1 MNTIQI
7 NMKNPPQ
14 IIHLGRRGEN
24 LCTEVLFDCSAL
36 YEQYGMGSAQLLH
49 LSSHGIVYPVAAV
62 QDGTVVRWRITS
74 CDTACEG
81 IGTCELHWMVN
92 DVIVIS
98 AAMKTLVY
106 HSLSGCAGDEPPE
119 SSASWV
125 ETVLQ
130 ASQSA
135 QASAQAA
142 KTAPYI
148 NENGTWSLYNANI
161 GAYTDSG
168 LPARGETGAAG
179 KDGKDGKDGAKG
191 EQGEKGEKGDKGDSP
206 ALSSSVTSSSTAV
219 AANCKAVKTAYDKA
233 VSAETAANAKQFVL
247 LSDSDTALSV
257 GSTLTLSDD
266 CRNYSAVF
274 IYLYAMAA
282 NGSRIF
288 MLSDNRNYLLSDAGK
303 SSNYISG
310 SLFYS
315 TSYYACA
322 GLSVSADGRTLTVD
336 ELSCTG
342 YSSIRGCKIFGLSL

>member
-7 NMKNPPQ
+7 NMKNPPPV
-14 IIHLGRRGEN
+14 IHLGRRGEN

-36 YEQYGMGSAQLLH
+36 CEQYGMGSAQLLH

-62 QDGTVVRWRITS
+62 QDGTVIRWRIAS

-81 IGTCELHWMVN
+81 IGTCELHWIVN
-92 DVIVIS
+92 DMIVIS
-98 AAMKTLVY
+98 AEIKTLVY
-106 HSLSGCAGDEPPE
+106 HSLSGCAGEKPPE

-130 ASQSA
+130 ASISA

-168 LPARGETGAAG
+168 FPARGETGAA
-179 KDGKDGKDGAKG
+179 GKDGAKG
-191 EQGEKGEKGDKGDSP
+191 EQGEKGEKGDKGDSL
-206 ALSSSVTSSSTAV
+206 ALSSSVTSSSTTT

-233 VSAETAANAKQFVL
+233 VSAETAANAKQLVL
-247 LSDSDTALSV
+247 LNDSDTALSV

-266 CRNYSAVF
+266 CRKYSAVY

-315 TSYYACA
+315 TSYYACV
-322 GLSVSADGRTLTVD
+322 GLSVSADGRTFTVG

-342 YSSIRGCKIFGLSL
+342 YSSIRGCKVFGLAL